1 MQNEQI
7 IDFLNSYNYDIRES
21 KNARWIDQK
30 CTCDVISIIADCILE
45 YANYNI
51 NNEFCISDIWLN
63 KYTETNVKMIFAK
76 PETTSDRARNEYD
89 KFFSQPINLL
99 AYSGILESLDRKG
112 NKNIFK
118 IRNIDL
124 LEYIAMR
131 DTNALNFL
139 VLYIQK
145 VLIDSGIYIYF
156 KKFLESQTK
165 DSFCELKHKFI
176 DFTIHNTPING
187 EIECGRIFTKIL
199 NPLAF
204 DFRKKGARK
213 GRLSNTT
220 ITLDELKYNRIN
232 FRDEISGKDKSL
244 TRQEFKGVNSQSLIA
259 NTSYQIQKAK
269 KVVRRYNDKYNDGLS
284 EVIQENESVN
294 ATQIHHIFPSADF
307 PQISD
312 FLENLIAL
320 TPNQHFS
327 KAHPNNNTNYI
338 DKDFQYICLLAKTNT
353 IRNDLTGTYSF
364 NNYQNVLN
372 YGLCT
377 NEFSKINDSD
387 YRALIEKIDYFYSNF
402 NK

>member
-21 KNARWIDQK
+21 NNARWIDQK

-45 YANYNI
+45 YTNYDI

-63 KYTETNVKMIFAK
+63 KYTETNVKMIFSK
-76 PETTSDRARNEYD
+76 PETTSDHARNEYD
-89 KFFSQPINLL
+89 KFFSQPINFL
-99 AYSGILESLDRKG
+99 AYSGILESLGRKG

-139 VLYIQK
+139 ALYIQK

-156 KKFLESQTK
+156 EKFLESQTK

-176 DFTIHNTPING
+176 DFTIDNTPING
-187 EIECGRIFTKIL
+187 ETECGRIFTKIL

-204 DFRKKGARK
+204 YFCKKGTRK

-232 FRDEISGKDKSL
+232 FRDEISGKDKNL
-244 TRQEFKGVNSQSLIA
+244 TRQEFERVNQNLTA
-259 NTSYQIQKAK
+259 NANYQIQRAK
-269 KVVRRYNDKYNDGLS
+269 KIVRRYNDKYNNGLS
-284 EVIQENESVN
+284 EIMQENELVN
-294 ATQIHHIFPSADF
+294 ATQIHHIFPSAEF

-327 KAHPNNNTNYI
+327 MAHPNNNTNYI

-353 IRNDLTGTYSF
+353 IKNDQTGTYNF
-364 NNYQNVLN
+364 DDYQYVLDC
-372 YGLCT
+372 GLHT
-377 NEFSKINDSD
+377 NEFSKIKDLD
-387 YRALIEKIDYFYSNF
+387 YSALIEKIDCFYSNF